1 MGVSAARAAAAGGS
15 RTSRKDPAV
24 GWWTGPAGHARR
36 CSRARRV
43 AILPARV
50 GLRAWPTFSRP
61 SSLLLPLLYLS
72 RYLRRTSDEPLA
84 LPQTEGGSSINILVF
99 KGGSG
104 TSTGKR
110 RRRLWMKGYECH
122 PLCPCNK
129 SLRSPRKERHKI
141 MDLLRDTT
149 EEIDPVFGRIH
160 F

>member
-1 MGVSAARAAAAGGS
+1 MDWASWTREAVQPRPPRRDPPGPRGAEGVA
-15 RTSRKDPAV
+15 DLQPA
-24 GWWTGPAGHARR
+24 
-36 CSRARRV
+36 
-43 AILPARV
+43 
-50 GLRAWPTFSRP
+50 
-61 SSLLLPLLYLS
+61 LLPSPAAPLPEPVPPTH
-72 RYLRRTSDEPLA
+72 LRRTSDEPLA